1 VLKKFVCSFPFSVIK
16 GLSSKNFKEAIM
28 PRVVHFEFAAD
39 NPERASKFYRDVFGW
54 ESTNWG
60 GPMEYWL
67 VKTGSEG
74 PGIDGG
80 ILRYQDKMP
89 RTINTIGVD
98 SVDAY
103 VEKATRNGGK
113 VAKPKMAIPGIGYQ
127 AYCLDTEG
135 NVFGV
140 FQEDPSAK

>member
-1 VLKKFVCSFPFSVIK
+1 
-16 GLSSKNFKEAIM
+16 M

-39 NPERASKFYRDVFGW
+39 DPARAAKFYRELFGW
-54 ESTNWG
+54 DSTQWG
-60 GPMEYWL
+60 GPMDYWL
-67 VKTGSEG
+67 VKTGADG

-80 ILRYQDKMP
+80 ILCYQDKMP

-103 VEKATRNGGK
+103 LEKATHHGGK
-113 VAKPKMAIPGIGYQ
+113 LAKPKFAIPGVGYQ

-135 NVFGV
+135 NVFGI
-140 FQEDPSAK
+140 FQEDSAAK

>member
-1 VLKKFVCSFPFSVIK
+1 
-16 GLSSKNFKEAIM
+16 M

-39 NPERASKFYRDVFGW
+39 QPERAASFYRDVFGW
-54 ESTNWG
+54 GSNNWG

-67 VKTGSEG
+67 VKTGTQPE

-80 ILRYQDKMP
+80 ILRYQDGMP

-98 SVDAY
+98 SVDDY
-103 VEKATRNGGK
+103 LQKITSKGGRI
-113 VAKPKMAIPGIGYQ
+113 AKPKMAIPGVGYQ

-135 NVFGV
+135 NVFGIH
-140 FQEDPSAK
+140 QADPSAR

>member
-1 VLKKFVCSFPFSVIK
+1 
-16 GLSSKNFKEAIM
+16 M

-39 NPERASKFYRDVFGW
+39 NPERAAKFYRDVFGW
-54 ESTNWG
+54 ESTSWG

-103 VEKATRNGGK
+103 VEKAVRNGAK
-113 VAKPKMAIPGIGYQ
+113 IAKPKMTISGVGYQ

-135 NVFGV
+135 NVFGI
-140 FQEDPSAK
+140 FQPDEKAK